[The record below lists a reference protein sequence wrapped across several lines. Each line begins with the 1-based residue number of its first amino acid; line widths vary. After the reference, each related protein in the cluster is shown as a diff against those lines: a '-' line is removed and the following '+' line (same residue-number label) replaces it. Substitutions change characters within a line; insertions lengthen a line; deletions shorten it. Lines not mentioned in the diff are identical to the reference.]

1 MAGTRISVEGVLGYL
16 ASGMTI
22 DQIIHDFPEL
32 NAELIDAVIEFESL
46 RERSRSCSWSFGA
59 RECEGRP

>member
-1 MAGTRISVEGVLGYL
+1 
-16 ASGMTI
+16 MTI

-46 RERSRSCSWSFGA
+46 REEFESLRERSRSCSWSLGV